1 MNVIFTFAKEGT
13 KLWLKVSLI
22 LPQVTLQYTDM
33 DLKSREGKRYAQGPT
48 GSPGII
54 TSYWFSCYGKTFFF
68 FNLRH
73 LYLHKGISESRMII
87 WQGSDVT

>member
-1 MNVIFTFAKEGT
+1 MP
-13 KLWLKVSLI
+13 KVPLGALESSLLI
-22 LPQVTLQYTDM
+22 GFLAMERL
-33 DLKSREGKRYAQGPT
+33 
-48 GSPGII
+48 
-54 TSYWFSCYGKTFFF
+54 FFF